1 MIASTRFLPRLGV
14 LGFMLTVG
22 TSAPTDS
29 TRHVHGYGGIVPL
42 PTAIVG
48 SIGDAQ
54 SLAVLGRRLATRTE
68 KGRVL
73 YANERVTMPAGPDEG
88 RTVSPAINRSR
99 HPCSQL
105 VQSHTLA
112 GAPNS

>member
-1 MIASTRFLPRLGV
+1 MIASSRFLPRLGV
-14 LGFMLTVG
+14 FGFMLAVG

-42 PTAIVG
+42 PTPVVG
-48 SIGDAQ
+48 TIGDAQ
-54 SLAVLGRRLATRTE
+54 SLALLGRRLATRAE

-73 YANERVTMPAGPDEG
+73 YANERVTIPAGPDDSHSG
-88 RTVSPAINRSR
+88 TPGHSR
-99 HPCSQL
+99 RPCSQL
-105 VQSHTLA
+105 VQSRTMA

>member
-1 MIASTRFLPRLGV
+1 MISTRFLPRLGAF
-14 LGFMLTVG
+14 GFMLVVG

-29 TRHVHGYGGIVPL
+29 TRHVHGYGGVMPL
-42 PTAIVG
+42 PTAIDV

-54 SLAVLGRRLATRTE
+54 SLAILGRRLATRAE

-73 YANERVTMPAGPDEG
+73 YANERITIPAGTDDT
-88 RTVSPAINRSR
+88 RAVTPASR
-99 HPCSQL
+99 ARRPCSQL
-105 VQSHTLA
+105 VQSRTLA

>member
-1 MIASTRFLPRLGV
+1 MIASSRFLPRLGV
-14 LGFMLTVG
+14 FGFMLAVG
-22 TSAPTDS
+22 TSAPSDS

-42 PTAIVG
+42 PTAVDG

-54 SLAVLGRRLATRTE
+54 SLAILGRRLATRAE

-73 YANERVTMPAGPDEG
+73 YANERVTIPAGPDDS
-88 RTVSPAINRSR
+88 RAATPASR
-99 HPCSQL
+99 HRPCSQL
-105 VQSHTLA
+105 VQSRTLA

>member
-1 MIASTRFLPRLGV
+1 MSTSSRFLPRLGV
-14 LGFMLTVG
+14 FGFMLAVG

-42 PTAIVG
+42 PTAVDTT
-48 SIGDAQ
+48 IGDSQ
-54 SLAVLGRRLATRTE
+54 SLAILGRRLATRAE

-73 YANERVTMPAGPDEG
+73 YANERVTIPAGSDDT
-88 RTVSPAINRSR
+88 RAITTSHTR

-105 VQSHTLA
+105 VQSRTLA